1 MGFTHWL
8 RSLFGDEATE
18 VTAEEFWGLASKMYI
33 RELAFSACV
42 SIYANALSKCE
53 ILTYKNGVSV
63 KSDEYYSWNVEPNIN
78 QSSSVFLNKLMWKL
92 MQNNEVLIIEPI
104 PGKRL
109 VADSF
114 NLETYALLPY
124 KFTGVTV
131 DGFTFNKTFYQ
142 PDVMYIKLAHH
153 DIKPLL
159 DQLQNDYGQLVEYA
173 KQSYKKSRGLK
184 ATLTSDK
191 TTTSKDKDPNK
202 EVDMLTKQLESF
214 LKADSSIL
222 PLRKDQTFAAVD
234 RKNTDTTRD
243 IRAMMDDIFTF
254 YARGFHIAPALILGD
269 VQDTGKAVDEFLTFG
284 LDPLLDKIGEEGNRK
299 IYGKRVLAGDYM
311 RFNSQTIK
319 HIDLFDVATSSDKLV
334 SSGLYSINDIRIATG
349 SDRIN
354 EAWADEHWM
363 TKNYQKMID
372 AMNALMGKE

>member
-1 MGFTHWL
+1 
-8 RSLFGDEATE
+8 
-18 VTAEEFWGLASKMYI
+18 MYI

-53 ILTYKNGVSV
+53 ILTYENGVSV
-63 KSDEYYSWNVEPNIN
+63 KSDEYYSWNVEPNSN

-114 NLETYALLPY
+114 NLDTYALLPY

-142 PDVMYIKLAHH
+142 PEVMYIKLAHR

-173 KQSYKKSRGLK
+173 KQAYKKSRGLK

-191 TTTSKDKDPNK
+191 TTTSRDKDPNK

-222 PLRKDQTFAAVD
+222 PLRKDQSFLAID

-243 IRAMMDDIFTF
+243 IRAMIDDIFIF
-254 YARGFHIAPALILGD
+254 YARGFHIAPSLILGD
-269 VQDTGKAVDEFLTFG
+269 VADTGKAVDEFLTFG

-299 IYGKRVLAGDYM
+299 IYGKRFLTGNYM
-311 RFNSQTIK
+311 RINSQTIK

-349 SDRIN
+349 ADPIN
-354 EAWADEHWM
+354 EPWANEHWM
-363 TKNYQKMID
+363 TKNYQKLID
-372 AMNALMGKE
+372 AMNGLT